1 MNRLFW
7 PELVV
12 LIGSMNFLFVFG
24 FTPMVHPLRRL
35 IQPLAVPRPLRCSLS
50 RQTLASNLVAFE
62 FAKFLHQQLR
72 HMLNMLHY
80 NLLRSGAFR
89 FMSGVNGPSESQA
102 FRLHLSL
109 TALQRDMLR
118 MVLGFV
124 LSILRCT
131 NAPELFNIGS
141 NVDIRAILISFM
153 YTAIVVIR
161 GMKQQTPFVGLPYM
175 IGFLGF
181 LLDVFVNSNLNPLT
195 MLFHGSGFGKNQ
207 LKVQLAI
214 LAFKMDSSTFHFLTP
229 VLLHLIRQ
237 RTFFLKYK
245 KMIRL
250 WPARLLPS
258 HCVLQL
264 RMFSRSTRIKLL
276 QDDMSQHGTKH

>member
-1 MNRLFW
+1 
-7 PELVV
+7 
-12 LIGSMNFLFVFG
+12 
-24 FTPMVHPLRRL
+24 
-35 IQPLAVPRPLRCSLS
+35 
-50 RQTLASNLVAFE
+50 VAFE

-131 NAPELFNIGS
+131 NAPELFNSGS
-141 NVDIRAILISFM
+141 NVDIHAILISFM

-161 GMKQQTPFVGLPYM
+161 GMKQQTPFAGLHYM

-195 MLFHGSGFGKNQ
+195 MLFHGSGSGKNQ